1 MQPLAKLLPSF
12 PLLFNLY
19 DLSSGLESAAFQ
31 CSTERVKQRL
41 STLRLGGERRNIAID
56 PPFEVLAPGEQ
67 TLPFIFSS
75 PHSGRVYPKS
85 FLQATRLDG
94 TSIRRSEDSF
104 VDEIFG
110 AAPSFGAPLLKAHFP
125 RAFVDPN
132 REAYEL
138 DQAMFETSLPQYVN
152 TRSPRVLAGLGT
164 IARVVRDGA
173 EIYRGKLSFQEA
185 VTRIDSYYKP
195 YHATLRGLLEST
207 HKKFNYAAL
216 IDCHS
221 MPSVGGPLDQDIGA
235 ARPDIVLGDRY
246 GTSCARRLTDTIERV
261 LSMQGFAVVRNNPYA
276 GGYTTEHYGRPH
288 VGLHTL
294 QIEIN
299 RALYMDEDRIERT
312 AGLRRV
318 TTAISTLIR
327 TISEIDW
334 QFLQPSIATGQA
346 AQ

>member
-1 MQPLAKLLPSF
+1 MRIG
-12 PLLFNLY
+12 N
-19 DLSSGLESAAFQ
+19 D
-31 CSTERVKQRL
+31 
-41 STLRLGGERRNIAID
+41 RRNAAID
-56 PPFEVLAPGEQ
+56 PPFEVLAPAEQ

-75 PHSGRVYPKS
+75 PHSGRVYPKA

-94 TSIRRSEDSF
+94 TAIRRSEDSF
-104 VDEIFG
+104 VDEIVG
-110 AAPSFGAPLLKAHFP
+110 AAPSLGAPLLKAHFP

-138 DQAMFETSLPQYVN
+138 DQAMFDSPLPQYVN

-173 EIYRGKLSFQEA
+173 EIYKNKLSFQEA
-185 VTRIDSYYKP
+185 VARIDTYYKP

-207 HKKFNYAAL
+207 HKTFGHAVL

-235 ARPDIVLGDRY
+235 SRPDIILGDRF

-261 LSMQGFAVVRNNPYA
+261 LTLQGFAVVRNNPYA
-276 GGYTTEHYGRPH
+276 GGYTTEHYGRPM

-299 RALYMDEDRIERT
+299 RALYMDEERIERT

-318 TTAISTLIR
+318 TTAFTTMIR
-327 TISEIDW
+327 AISEIDW
-334 QFLQPSIATGQA
+334 RFLQPSIPSGQA

>member
-1 MQPLAKLLPSF
+1 M
-12 PLLFNLY
+12 
-19 DLSSGLESAAFQ
+19 AFQ
-31 CSTERVKQRL
+31 CSTDAVKQRL
-41 STLRLGGERRNIAID
+41 STLRIGGERRSIAID

-67 TLPFIFSS
+67 TLPFIFAS
-75 PHSGRVYPKS
+75 PHSGRVYPKG

-94 TSIRRSEDSF
+94 TAIRRSEDSF

-138 DQAMFETSLPQYVN
+138 DQTMFDTPLPQYVN

-173 EIYRGKLSFQEA
+173 EIYRTKLSFQEA
-185 VTRIDSYYKP
+185 LSRIDAYYKP
-195 YHATLRGLLEST
+195 YHSTLRGLLET
-207 HKKFNYAAL
+207 TQKKFNYAVL

-246 GTSCARRLTDTIERV
+246 GTSCARRLTDTIERA

-276 GGYTTEHYGRPH
+276 GGYTTESDHQRWEAQRERRIAQFQTRKTVALRHHRPH
-288 VGLHTL
+288 AGSCILRQSGLP
-294 QIEIN
+294 E
-299 RALYMDEDRIERT
+299 
-312 AGLRRV
+312 LRRCPV
-318 TTAISTLIR
+318 ADKRLPEPECVSCHRPLLRSCLAIVL
-327 TISEIDW
+327 
-334 QFLQPSIATGQA
+334 GQR
-346 AQ
+346 

>member
-1 MQPLAKLLPSF
+1 MRIGS
-12 PLLFNLY
+12 
-19 DLSSGLESAAFQ
+19 D
-31 CSTERVKQRL
+31 
-41 STLRLGGERRNIAID
+41 RRNAAID
-56 PPFEVLAPGEQ
+56 PPFEVLAPAEQ

-75 PHSGRVYPKS
+75 PHSGRVYPKA

-94 TSIRRSEDSF
+94 TAIRRSEDSF
-104 VDEIFG
+104 VDEIVG
-110 AAPSFGAPLLKAHFP
+110 AAPSLGAPLLKAHFP

-138 DQAMFETSLPQYVN
+138 DQSMFDSPLPQYVN

-173 EIYRGKLSFQEA
+173 EIYRHKLSFQEA
-185 VTRIDSYYKP
+185 LTRIDTYYKP

-207 HKKFNYAAL
+207 HKTFGHAVL

-235 ARPDIVLGDRY
+235 SRPDIILGDRF

-261 LSMQGFAVVRNNPYA
+261 LTLQGFAVVRNNPYA
-276 GGYTTEHYGRPH
+276 GGYTTEHYGRPM

-299 RALYMDEDRIERT
+299 RALYMDEERIERT

-318 TTAISTLIR
+318 TTAFTTMIR
-327 TISEIDW
+327 AISEIDW
-334 QFLQPSIATGQA
+334 RFLQPSIPSGQA

>member
-1 MQPLAKLLPSF
+1 MRIGS
-12 PLLFNLY
+12 
-19 DLSSGLESAAFQ
+19 D
-31 CSTERVKQRL
+31 
-41 STLRLGGERRNIAID
+41 RRNAAID
-56 PPFEVLAPGEQ
+56 PPFEVLAPAEQ

-75 PHSGRVYPKS
+75 PHSGRVYPKA

-94 TSIRRSEDSF
+94 TAIRRSEDSF
-104 VDEIFG
+104 VDEIVG
-110 AAPSFGAPLLKAHFP
+110 AAPSLGAPLLKAHFP

-138 DQAMFETSLPQYVN
+138 DQAMFDAPLPHYVN

-173 EIYRGKLSFQEA
+173 EIYKNKLSFQEA
-185 VTRIDSYYKP
+185 LTRIDTYYKP

-207 HKKFNYAAL
+207 HKTFGHAVL

-235 ARPDIVLGDRY
+235 SRPDIILGDRF

-261 LSMQGFAVVRNNPYA
+261 LTLQGFAVVRNNPYA
-276 GGYTTEHYGRPH
+276 GGYTTEHYGRPM

-299 RALYMDEDRIERT
+299 RALYMDEERIERT

-318 TTAISTLIR
+318 TTAFTTMIR
-327 TISEIDW
+327 AISEIDW
-334 QFLQPSIATGQA
+334 RFLQPSIPSGQA

>member
-1 MQPLAKLLPSF
+1 
-12 PLLFNLY
+12 
-19 DLSSGLESAAFQ
+19 
-31 CSTERVKQRL
+31 
-41 STLRLGGERRNIAID
+41 LRIGNDRRNAAID
-56 PPFEVLAPGEQ
+56 PPFEVLAPAEQ

-75 PHSGRVYPKS
+75 PHSGRVYPKA

-94 TSIRRSEDSF
+94 TAIRRSEDSF
-104 VDEIFG
+104 VDEIVG
-110 AAPSFGAPLLKAHFP
+110 AAPSLGAPLLKAHFP

-138 DQAMFETSLPQYVN
+138 DQAMFDSPLPQYVN

-173 EIYRGKLSFQEA
+173 EIYKNKLSFQEA
-185 VTRIDSYYKP
+185 VARIDTYYKP

-207 HKKFNYAAL
+207 HKTFGHAVL

-235 ARPDIVLGDRY
+235 SRPDIILGDRF

-261 LSMQGFAVVRNNPYA
+261 LTLQGFAVVRNNPYA
-276 GGYTTEHYGRPH
+276 GGYTTEHYGRPM

-299 RALYMDEDRIERT
+299 RALYMDEERIERT

-318 TTAISTLIR
+318 TTAFTTMIR
-327 TISEIDW
+327 AISEIDW
-334 QFLQPSIATGQA
+334 RFLQPSIPSGQA

>member
-1 MQPLAKLLPSF
+1 MLHCRHQ
-12 PLLFNLY
+12 
-19 DLSSGLESAAFQ
+19 
-31 CSTERVKQRL
+31 TRVNA
-41 STLRLGGERRNIAID
+41 LRIGGGDRRGIAID

-67 TLPFIFSS
+67 SLPFVFAS

-94 TSIRRSEDSF
+94 TAIRRSEDSF

-110 AAPSFGAPLLKAHFP
+110 AAPALGAPLIKAHFP

-132 REAYEL
+132 REPYEL
-138 DQAMFETSLPQYVN
+138 DQAMFDAPLPQYVN
-152 TRSPRVLAGLGT
+152 SRSPRVLAGLGT

-173 EIYRGKLSFQEA
+173 EIYGRKINFQEA
-185 VTRIDSYYKP
+185 LMRIDTYYKP
-195 YHATLRGLLEST
+195 YHAALRSSLEAT
-207 HKKFNYAAL
+207 HKKFDFAAL

-235 ARPDIVLGDRY
+235 TRPDIVLGDRF
-246 GTSCARRLTDTIERV
+246 GTSCARRMTDMVERA
-261 LSMQGFAVVRNNPYA
+261 LSLQGFAVVRNNPYA
-276 GGYTTEHYGRPH
+276 GGYSTEHYGRPA

-299 RALYMDEDRIERT
+299 RALYMDEERMERT
-312 AGLRRV
+312 AGLKRV
-318 TTAISTLIR
+318 TSAITTLIR
-327 TISEIDW
+327 AMSEVDW
-334 QFLQPSIATGQA
+334 RFLRPSISSSQA

>member
-1 MQPLAKLLPSF
+1 MRIGS
-12 PLLFNLY
+12 
-19 DLSSGLESAAFQ
+19 D
-31 CSTERVKQRL
+31 
-41 STLRLGGERRNIAID
+41 RRNAAID
-56 PPFEVLAPGEQ
+56 PPFEVLAPTEQ

-75 PHSGRVYPKS
+75 PHSGRVYPKA

-94 TSIRRSEDSF
+94 TAIRRSEDSF
-104 VDEIFG
+104 VDEIVG
-110 AAPSFGAPLLKAHFP
+110 AAPSLGAPLLKAHFP

-138 DQAMFETSLPQYVN
+138 DPAMFDTPLPQYVN

-173 EIYRGKLSFQEA
+173 EIYRHKLSFQEA
-185 VTRIDSYYKP
+185 LARIDTYYKP

-207 HKKFNYAAL
+207 HKTFGHAVL

-235 ARPDIVLGDRY
+235 SRPDIILGDRF

-261 LSMQGFAVVRNNPYA
+261 LTLQGFAVVRNNPYA
-276 GGYTTEHYGRPH
+276 GGYTTEHYGRPM

-299 RALYMDEDRIERT
+299 RALYMDEERIERT

-318 TTAISTLIR
+318 TTAFTTMIR
-327 TISEIDW
+327 AISEIDW
-334 QFLQPSIATGQA
+334 RFLQPSIPSGQA

>member
-1 MQPLAKLLPSF
+1 MRPLAKRLRSF
-12 PLLFNLY
+12 PLLFNL
-19 DLSSGLESAAFQ
+19 SCVRSGLDQAALQ
-31 CSTERVKQRL
+31 CSTQSEQQGLKA
-41 STLRLGGERRNIAID
+41 LRIGGERRGSAID
-56 PPFEVLAPGEQ
+56 PPFEVLAPTDQ

-85 FLQATRLDG
+85 FLQATKLDG
-94 TSIRRSEDSF
+94 TAIRRSEDSF

-125 RAFVDPN
+125 RAFIDPN

-138 DQAMFETSLPQYVN
+138 DQAMFDSPLPQYVN

-173 EIYRGKLSFQEA
+173 EIYTRKLSFQEA
-185 VTRIDSYYKP
+185 LSRIDTYYKP
-195 YHATLRGLLEST
+195 YHATLRKLLEET
-207 HKKFNYAAL
+207 HRKFNYAVL

-221 MPSVGGPLDQDIGA
+221 MPSVGGPLDQDIGS
-235 ARPDIVLGDRY
+235 ARPDIVLGDRF
-246 GTSCARRLTDTIERV
+246 GSSCARRLTDTVERV
-261 LSMQGFAVVRNNPYA
+261 LLMQGFVVVRNNPYA

-299 RALYMDEDRIERT
+299 RALYMDEDRMERT
-312 AGLRRV
+312 AGLKRITTAV
-318 TTAISTLIR
+318 TTLMRAVTEIDWRFLQTAIS
-327 TISEIDW
+327 
-334 QFLQPSIATGQA
+334 TGQA

>member
-1 MQPLAKLLPSF
+1 MRIGS
-12 PLLFNLY
+12 
-19 DLSSGLESAAFQ
+19 D
-31 CSTERVKQRL
+31 
-41 STLRLGGERRNIAID
+41 RRNAAID
-56 PPFEVLAPGEQ
+56 PPFEVLAPAEQ

-75 PHSGRVYPKS
+75 PHSGRVYPKA

-94 TSIRRSEDSF
+94 TAIRRSEDSF
-104 VDEIFG
+104 VDEIVG
-110 AAPSFGAPLLKAHFP
+110 AAPSLGAPLLKAHFP

-138 DQAMFETSLPQYVN
+138 DQAMFDSPLPQYVN

-173 EIYRGKLSFQEA
+173 EIYRHKLSFQEA
-185 VTRIDSYYKP
+185 LTRIDTYYKP

-207 HKKFNYAAL
+207 HKTFGHAVL

-235 ARPDIVLGDRY
+235 SRPDIILGDRF

-261 LSMQGFAVVRNNPYA
+261 LTLQGFAVVRNNPYA
-276 GGYTTEHYGRPH
+276 GGYTTEHYGRPM

-299 RALYMDEDRIERT
+299 RALYMDEERIERT

-318 TTAISTLIR
+318 TTAFTTMIR
-327 TISEIDW
+327 AISEVDW
-334 QFLQPSIATGQA
+334 RFLQPSIPSGQA